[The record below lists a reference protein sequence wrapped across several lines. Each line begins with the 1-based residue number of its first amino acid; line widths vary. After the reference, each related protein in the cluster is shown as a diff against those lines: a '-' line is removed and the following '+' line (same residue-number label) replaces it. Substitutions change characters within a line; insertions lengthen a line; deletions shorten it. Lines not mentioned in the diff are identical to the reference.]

1 MVCQYKFRKKSRPGI
16 SEIEYKRHPSD
27 VKYPLDIFIIVICAV
42 LCRLDTWGD
51 LVIYTKSRKDFWE
64 KKFGIQAISSKAAFA
79 KMLSAVNGKEIGGAV
94 LDILRMRFGTA
105 GKVIAADGK
114 SIRGTAKSGEP
125 PQPAADSQRICDRK
139 RRGAGAKRPFMR
151 KPARSPFSKRCPPI
165 WMSRGKQS
173 PPMPCTSSGKPAARG
188 FSAKETDRSQTVE
201 KNAGCLRKAT
211 DVAFSG
217 DDCRFLSENANRA
230 MNVLHKFALAVHK
243 NFLACHH
250 KKVSIKAHMF
260 SALLHLPSSS
270 LSFAFYV
277 TGVALL
283 GKSIDIF
290 LAFCADIPGSPKA
303 VFYFCNA
310 NIEPGA
316 WPVKQWARATAR

>member
-1 MVCQYKFRKKSRPGI
+1 
-16 SEIEYKRHPSD
+16 
-27 VKYPLDIFIIVICAV
+27 
-42 LCRLDTWGD
+42 
-51 LVIYTKSRKDFWE
+51 
-64 KKFGIQAISSKAAFA
+64 
-79 KMLSAVNGKEIGGAV
+79 
-94 LDILRMRFGTA
+94 
-105 GKVIAADGK
+105 
-114 SIRGTAKSGEP
+114 
-125 PQPAADSQRICDRK
+125 
-139 RRGAGAKRPFMR
+139 MR

-173 PPMPCTSSGKPAARG
+173 PPMPCTASGKPAARG

-243 NFLACHH
+243 NFLASHH

>member
-1 MVCQYKFRKKSRPGI
+1 
-16 SEIEYKRHPSD
+16 
-27 VKYPLDIFIIVICAV
+27 
-42 LCRLDTWGD
+42 
-51 LVIYTKSRKDFWE
+51 
-64 KKFGIQAISSKAAFA
+64 
-79 KMLSAVNGKEIGGAV
+79 
-94 LDILRMRFGTA
+94 
-105 GKVIAADGK
+105 
-114 SIRGTAKSGEP
+114 
-125 PQPAADSQRICDRK
+125 
-139 RRGAGAKRPFMR
+139 MR

-211 DVAFSG
+211 DGLTGEHWKMKSMHWLLDVAFSG